1 MPDSLSGY
9 FYLCPIYFI
18 NTKIMKK
25 TFELSVT
32 NGDHVEIFDVLI
44 ETNHVKLEF
53 IVLELF
59 AQGVEDLLEDKGD
72 ISVRLKLALGHI
84 REVTHKYSQAPGKKK
99 LKNDCQMIA
108 CNNRYA
114 LFGIRAPPIHNKP

>member
-1 MPDSLSGY
+1 
-9 FYLCPIYFI
+9 
-18 NTKIMKK
+18 MKK

-32 NGDHVEIFDVLI
+32 NGDHVEIFNVLI

-59 AQGVEDLLEDKGD
+59 AQGVKDLLEGKGN

-84 REVTHKYSQAPGKKK
+84 REVTHRYSQAPGKKK
-99 LKNDCQMIA
+99 LKE
-108 CNNRYA
+108 
-114 LFGIRAPPIHNKP
+114 

>member
-1 MPDSLSGY
+1 
-9 FYLCPIYFI
+9 
-18 NTKIMKK
+18 MKK

-32 NGDHVEIFDVLI
+32 NGDHVEIFNVLI

-59 AQGVEDLLEDKGD
+59 AQGVKDLLEGKGN

-84 REVTHKYSQAPGKKK
+84 REVTHRYSQAPGKKK
-99 LKNDCQMIA
+99 LKNDRQMIA
-108 CNNRYA
+108 CNYRNA
-114 LFGIRAPPIHNKP
+114 LFGVRAPPNS

>member
-1 MPDSLSGY
+1 MRE
-9 FYLCPIYFI
+9 F
-18 NTKIMKK
+18 
-25 TFELSVT
+25 VQ
-32 NGDHVEIFDVLI
+32 GDTAD
-44 ETNHVKLEF
+44 VKLEF

-99 LKNDCQMIA
+99 LK
-108 CNNRYA
+108 
-114 LFGIRAPPIHNKP
+114 K